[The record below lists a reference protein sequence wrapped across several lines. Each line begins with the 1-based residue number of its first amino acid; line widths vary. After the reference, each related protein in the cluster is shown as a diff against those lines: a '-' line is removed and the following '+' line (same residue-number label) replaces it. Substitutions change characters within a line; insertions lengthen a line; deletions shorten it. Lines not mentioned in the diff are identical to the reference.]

1 MTTRFVIFR
10 RKIFVNYGSQMCKNV
25 LQKFCKPEIQLRVKF
40 LEEKRDLKFQQ
51 DFLAHILWSPCLKV
65 YWFLSKL
72 IILEYIH
79 IRQAQLQSYVSS
91 IIMKNHKFFLC
102 LYGLLHINCE
112 NNLFYFL
119 TSLYSFLKT
128 MIITIYGSSQ

>member
-40 LEEKRDLKFQQ
+40 LEQKRDLKFQQ

-72 IILEYIH
+72 IILKYIH

-102 LYGLLHINCE
+102 LYGLLPWQSYRNGKPESSVICQYVCQSV
-112 NNLFYFL
+112 LFV
-119 TSLYSFLKT
+119 
-128 MIITIYGSSQ
+128 SQSGA